1 MPMYQD
7 QAINNE
13 IMEKMSLKNRY
24 TFFNN
29 NLMAILSP
37 EQFNFLRKVQRFCM
51 RYEKK
56 NNIQHSMDED
66 IYQWIPDFGAE
77 GYVTRSYKMDE
88 LDINYEEHGA
98 VAETMRIL
106 AVDQFDTQF
115 CMAMGATILA
125 INAIEAHHEGI
136 RERLDALK
144 ELTTGKECGAI
155 LITEPERGSDA
166 VHQLTITE
174 PQEDGSLIV
183 NGEKIFNTNSP
194 KAKWVV
200 GYGTAVANEGNQ
212 MTQYL
217 INTSWDGWRSE
228 RVFIPWTPKIWIGH
242 NHLTNIRVPPEYVLG
257 GVGKGRDHLFEG
269 LILERIG
276 IAVGNVAQAWTAL
289 SHAFIYI
296 NIRKQF
302 GQEVLKF
309 QGVGFT
315 FADYWARTTNLT
327 IGLLKFCEEYDKKM
341 EKFGG
346 KIPRNIS
353 RALIASSSHFKL
365 EASRLSERCCYEMAN
380 LMGGAGVC
388 DNTLMWDLVGI
399 SRIQEIVG
407 GTRQIQQYIISMAN
421 RQLWKM
427 L

>member
-7 QAINNE
+7 KAIKDE
-13 IMEKMSLKNRY
+13 IMEKMILKNRY
-24 TFFNN
+24 AFFNN
-29 NLMAILSP
+29 NLTAVLSP
-37 EQFNFLRKVQRFCM
+37 EQFNFLRKVQRFCL

-66 IYQWIPDFGAE
+66 IYKWIPDFGAE
-77 GYVTRSYKMDE
+77 GYVTRSHQMDE
-88 LDINYEEHGA
+88 LDIHYEEHGA
-98 VAETMRIL
+98 VAEMMRVF
-106 AVDQFDTQF
+106 ACDQFDTQF

-125 INAIEAHHEGI
+125 INPIKVHHEGI
-136 RERLDALK
+136 PERLDALRD
-144 ELTTGKECGAI
+144 LITGKACGAI

-166 VHQLTITE
+166 VHQLTVTE

-183 NGEKIFNTNSP
+183 NGEKIYNTNAP

-200 GYGTAVANEGNQ
+200 GYGSAVANEGNK

-217 INTSWDGWRSE
+217 VNTSWYGWKSE

-242 NHLTNIRVPPEYVLG
+242 NYFTNLRVPPEYVLG
-257 GVGKGRDHLFEG
+257 GVGKGREHMFEG
-269 LILERIG
+269 LVPERLG

-289 SHAFIYI
+289 SHAFLYI
-296 NIRKQF
+296 NMRKQF
-302 GQEVLKF
+302 GQEILKF

-315 FADYWARTTNLT
+315 FVDMWARTTNLT
-327 IGLLKFCEEYDKKM
+327 LGLLKFCEEYDKKM

-346 KIPRNIS
+346 EIPRNIS
-353 RALIASSSHFKL
+353 QAMVASASHFKL
-365 EASRLSERCCYEMAN
+365 EAARLTERTCYEMAN

-399 SRIQEIVG
+399 SRIQEVVG
-407 GTRQIQQYIISMAN
+407 GTRQIQQYILSMAT

-427 L
+427 I